1 MDAIE
6 LSLQQKELMRHI
18 SQAETPTGDK
28 LKYDNREW
36 AEKQKEQL
44 NNVHKLLNEA
54 GGIVKNTA
62 VELEDQHQLITKID
76 EDAEDADMEL
86 SMINE
91 FMGILSNRN
100 LLTKVILVLLAIF
113 LGVADLIIILLKIA

>member
-1 MDAIE
+1 M
-6 LSLQQKELMRHI
+6 
-18 SQAETPTGDK
+18 
-28 LKYDNREW
+28 
-36 AEKQKEQL
+36 
-44 NNVHKLLNEA
+44 
-54 GGIVKNTA
+54 KNTA